1 METKTDLVN
10 NLNKILNPK
19 IEYCPVN
26 KKYILD
32 GIWDTDVNIHN
43 LDEKTY
49 DYEKY
54 LLDNLI
60 SFNSPKEIIKEIYE
74 IVWEKVEWYKNHEIN
89 EFAFYDV
96 IKKKIHEL
104 SPEFVISKPIEED
117 IYTKDYIDS
126 LNFDGLD
133 IDYSELLI
141 VIHRYLKETNNY
153 AEEKDLEKVKLIYA
167 LQIHLES
174 IENLY
179 NALYKIEM
187 HFDEINLSA
196 INSSMSYYNIKS
208 NQIKCNIDF
217 NKIETAVFFR
227 FLMDTGI
234 LFMDSKKNKVL
245 LQRFF
250 ESNFNFTSEDGYS
263 YPITRLNNDFSKI
276 SVDNNLDV
284 QLNTLGN
291 LISRLESY
299 KKKIEIKYV
308 KKKSP

>member
-10 NLNKILNPK
+10 NLNIILNPK

-26 KKYILD
+26 KKYLLD

>member
-49 DYEKY
+49 NYEKY

-74 IVWEKVEWYKNHEIN
+74 IVWEKVEWYQNHGIN

-96 IKKKIHEL
+96 IKGKIFEL
-104 SPEFVISKPIEED
+104 SPESGYPKPIKED
-117 IYTKDYIDS
+117 LYTNEYIS
-126 LNFDGLD
+126 SINFNGLD

-167 LQIHLES
+167 LQIHFES
-174 IENLY
+174 INILY
-179 NALYKIEM
+179 ESLYKIEM
-187 HFDEINLSA
+187 HFEEIDLIA
-196 INSSMSYYNIKS
+196 LNSSKSYYDLKS
-208 NQIKCNIDF
+208 NPFKCNVDF
-217 NKIETAVFFR
+217 NKLETAVFFR

-250 ESNFNFTSEDGYS
+250 ESNFNFTSDDGYS

-276 SVDNNLDV
+276 NVDNNIDV
-284 QLNTLGN
+284 QLYSLGN
-291 LISRLESY
+291 LISKLESY

>member
-10 NLNKILNPK
+10 NLNNILNPK

-49 DYEKY
+49 NYEKY

-74 IVWEKVEWYKNHEIN
+74 IVWEKVEWYKNHGIN

-96 IKKKIHEL
+96 IKKKIQKL

-117 IYTKDYIDS
+117 IYTKDYIDG
-126 LNFDGLD
+126 LNFEKDD
-133 IDYSELLI
+133 IDFTEILL
-141 VIHRYLKETNNY
+141 VIYRYIKVTNNY
-153 AEEKDLEKVKLIYA
+153 AKATDLEKVKLIYA

-174 IENLY
+174 IENLFH
-179 NALYKIEM
+179 ALYKLEM
-187 HFDEINLSA
+187 HFEEIDLSA

-208 NQIKCNIDF
+208 NPIKCNVDF
-217 NKIETAVFFR
+217 NKLETAVLFR
-227 FLMDTGI
+227 FLMDTGL

-284 QLNTLGN
+284 QLNTLEN
-291 LISRLESY
+291 LISKLKSY

>member
-1 METKTDLVN
+1 METKIDLVN

-26 KKYILD
+26 KKYLLD

-49 DYEKY
+49 NYEKY

-89 EFAFYDV
+89 KFAFYEV
-96 IKKKIHEL
+96 IKNKIHEL
-104 SPEFVISKPIEED
+104 SSEFVISKPIAED

-126 LNFDGLD
+126 LNFDGMN
-133 IDYSELLI
+133 IDYSDLLF
-141 VIHRYLKETNNY
+141 VINRYLKETNNY
-153 AEEKDLEKVKLIYA
+153 AEEKDLEKVKLINA

-208 NQIKCNIDF
+208 NPIKCNIDF
-217 NKIETAVFFR
+217 NKLETAVFFR
-227 FLMDTGI
+227 FLMDTRI

-291 LISRLESY
+291 LISKLESY